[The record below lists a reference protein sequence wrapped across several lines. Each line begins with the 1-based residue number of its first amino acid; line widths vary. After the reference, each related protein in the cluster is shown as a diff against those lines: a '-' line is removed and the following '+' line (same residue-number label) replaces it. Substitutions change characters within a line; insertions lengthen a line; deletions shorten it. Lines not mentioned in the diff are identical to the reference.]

1 MSLSKEMIM
10 NFTKRIPSLT
20 QLAPVYAVAMT
31 MIYSWSLLRFSWRLP
46 SFLKYSTN
54 GEIGVIFA
62 YLMVVNLL
70 ESLVVVFA
78 PVILSV
84 ILPQKWFHDRFVTKG
99 VLLVSMG
106 LGYLIYIAE
115 KIVPEMPFPYT
126 LIKWS
131 PVFFLLIL
139 LLVLLLGQ
147 IKFLQRIVD
156 DISDRFV
163 VFLYVSI
170 PVSAIS
176 LMVVLIRNI
185 L

>member
-1 MSLSKEMIM
+1 MS
-10 NFTKRIPSLT
+10 FTKRIPSLT
-20 QLAPVYAVAMT
+20 QLAPVYAIAVT
-31 MIYSWSLLRFSWRLP
+31 MIYSWSLMRFSWRVP
-46 SFLKYSTN
+46 SFLKYSTT

-78 PVILSV
+78 PLALSA

-99 VLLVSMG
+99 VLLVAMG
-106 LGYLIYIAE
+106 LGYWIYIVG
-115 KIVPEMPFPYT
+115 KIVPEMPFPYA

-139 LLVLLLGQ
+139 ILVLLLGQ
-147 IKFLQRIVD
+147 INFLSKIVD
-156 DISDRFV
+156 EISDRFV
-163 VFLYVSI
+163 IFLYISI

>member
-1 MSLSKEMIM
+1 MIM

-20 QLAPVYAVAMT
+20 QLAPVYAVAVT

-62 YLMVVNLL
+62 YLMVINLL
-70 ESLVVVFA
+70 ESLVVVLV
-78 PVILSV
+78 PIILSV
-84 ILPQKWFHDRFVTKG
+84 ILPQKWFYDRFVTKG
-99 VLLVSMG
+99 VFLVSMG

-126 LIKWS
+126 LIKWA

-139 LLVLLLGQ
+139 LLVLLLDQ